1 MKKILTFIF
10 ITSLL
15 TSCYKEN
22 TIMPD
27 LILES
32 KGQVAQIAVFWAGTN
47 PTSKITSITVDAG
60 TNVPCNVEYT
70 SEIPVKDIKLYTAN
84 TSTVLETIPASAAK
98 WDAKLRTYSVVF
110 NSVKASAVKAGR
122 VLVQAEIETTNGLLT
137 NRSLITIISR

>member
-1 MKKILTFIF
+1 MKKILTFI
-10 ITSLL
+10 ITVSFL

-22 TIMPD
+22 TVMPD

-47 PTSKITSITVDAG
+47 PASKVTSLTVDAG

-84 TSTVLETIPASAAK
+84 TTTLLETIPASAAK
-98 WDAKLRTYSVVF
+98 WDAKLRNYVVVF
-110 NSVKASAVKAGR
+110 NVKASTVKAAR

-137 NRSLITIISR
+137 NRSLITITSK